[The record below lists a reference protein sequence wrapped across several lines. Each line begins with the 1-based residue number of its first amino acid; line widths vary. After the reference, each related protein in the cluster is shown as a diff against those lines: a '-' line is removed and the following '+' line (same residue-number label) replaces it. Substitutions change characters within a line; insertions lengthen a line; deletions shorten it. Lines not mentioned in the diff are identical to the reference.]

1 VLILGKPR
9 AGKTTISKILCKRLD
24 LVHINVENW
33 LARLQ
38 EKVKNYEAPEE
49 ELEEGQSHP
58 DFLTPLE
65 RSVWD

>member
-1 VLILGKPR
+1 
-9 AGKTTISKILCKRLD
+9 LCKRLD